1 MTEPPLRRVGML
13 APMEIELAPL
23 TRELDLAHDG
33 ELHRGKAGDV
43 EVVALVTTMG
53 MTAGELAT
61 RRLIDIGVDR
71 VIVVGIAGGVDPATV
86 KIGDVVIPEVV
97 IDRRTGKAHGPPL
110 SPHAPPRGT
119 ISCGD
124 ELITDPV
131 RLAEMG
137 ASGIIAV
144 DMETAAVAAVCER
157 AACPGRRSEG
167 SATTRA
173 RAWSI
178 RSSSRPRIPTVRL
191 DPDAI
196 KRYLAA
202 HPEKVEVLQRLAQ
215 DTTAR
220 DRSGGSGCDPLLH
233 TRLTCRSR
241 RSTPSRAPTSSCPIA
256 TRPLRWCSA

>member
-23 TRELDLAHDG
+23 TRELDLVHDG
-33 ELHRGKAGDV
+33 ELHHGKAGDV

-53 MTAGELAT
+53 MTAGELAA

-86 KIGDVVIPEVV
+86 KIGEVVIPEVV
-97 IDRRTGKAHGPPL
+97 VDRRTGSSHGPSL
-110 SPHAPPRGT
+110 SPHSPPRGT

-124 ELITDPV
+124 DLITDPV

-137 ASGIIAV
+137 ATGVIAV
-144 DMETAAVAAVCER
+144 DMETAAVAAACESAGVQWSAFR
-157 AACPGRRSEG
+157 GISDYAGEGLVDQELFEATNPDG
-167 SATTRA
+167 SA
-173 RAWSI
+173 
-178 RSSSRPRIPTVRL
+178 

-202 HPEKVEVLQRLAQ
+202 HPGRVEVLKRLAH
-215 DTTAR
+215 DTALATEAAAAAAI
-220 DRSGGSGCDPLLH
+220 RSC
-233 TRLTCRSR
+233 
-241 RSTPSRAPTSSCPIA
+241 TPA
-256 TRPLRWCSA
+256 